1 MKYANK
7 DVAIHYFT
15 NPAMENEP
23 LGKVVDGI
31 MHQVAT
37 LVPTRKINTEYEA
50 DYTNKMGAT
59 EVPSVIFTDTS
70 GNTKHLYVGGSQMGS
85 ISLEG
90 VTKILDDIIH
100 YNQNLK
106 NG

>member
-7 DVAIHYFT
+7 NVAIHYFT

-37 LVPTRKINTEYEA
+37 LVPTRKVNTEYEA

-70 GNTKHLYVGGSQMGS
+70 GTKTHLYVGGNQMGA
-85 ISLEG
+85 ITLEG
-90 VTKILDDIIH
+90 VTKILDDIINFNEKG
-100 YNQNLK
+100 YN
-106 NG
+106 G